1 MSADREHAGREHAGR
16 EHAGCEPAGREPAGR
31 EHADSEHS
39 DGGHTDRQQPG
50 AGSSGGH
57 SGGMEKMTRGCLGG
71 IGFCFISHVGDVQP
85 CGYFDVKAG
94 NVKEK
99 PLGEIWESS
108 RLFRELRD
116 FNLLKGKCGIC
127 EFKEICGGCRARAYE
142 ATGDYLTEEPYCV
155 YKPKGSVC
163 EQG

>member
-1 MSADREHAGREHAGR
+1 
-16 EHAGCEPAGREPAGR
+16 
-31 EHADSEHS
+31 
-39 DGGHTDRQQPG
+39 
-50 AGSSGGH
+50 
-57 SGGMEKMTRGCLGG
+57 MTRGCLGG

-85 CGYFDVKAG
+85 CGYFNVKAG

-99 PLGEIWESS
+99 PLSEIWESS

-142 ATGDYLTEEPYCV
+142 ATGDYLAEEPYCV
-155 YKPKGSVC
+155 YRPKGTLS
-163 EQG
+163 EKG